1 MGSEADLNFFSIIFW
16 KKLLNFSWLAESFTH
31 CFPPYPMLLL
41 RVSRPTIGP
50 VPSLKANLG
59 FTEYLKGITNLVS
72 FITPQF
78 TGEDT
83 EAQGC

>member
-1 MGSEADLNFFSIIFW
+1 
-16 KKLLNFSWLAESFTH
+16 
-31 CFPPYPMLLL
+31 MLLL